1 MPRPFWISEAESAQE
16 AYTARLV
23 DLAREVGPAE
33 VLDWALGEEGGEC
46 YSRVRRALVD
56 DGWTVRAGTWAH
68 PHYQVA
74 SPLPRPRLL
83 DSTKAA
89 A

>member
-1 MPRPFWISEAESAQE
+1 MPRPFWISEAESAAE
-16 AYTARLV
+16 AFHASLVDTARE
-23 DLAREVGPAE
+23 AGPTD
-33 VLDWALGEEGGEC
+33 VLDWVLRTQGA
-46 YSRVRRALVD
+46 RAHHRLRGLLVN
-56 DGWTVRAGTWAH
+56 DGWTVRAGQWSH
-68 PHYQVA
+68 PHYRVA